1 MESRKRLLKR
11 SRLYLILDKKTIGR
25 QSPAAVAGK
34 IKNTGINIIQLRD
47 KSGDKAQ
54 ILKEASLVRKALLK
68 TKTLFII
75 NDYLDIAKIAD
86 SDGVHLGQRDTSIE
100 IARRI
105 LGKGKIIGI
114 SCHNLKQA
122 LDAQKRGA
130 DYIGIGPIFK
140 TPTKPQYKAVG
151 LRLIKE
157 VKNKISIPFFAIG
170 DINKDD
176 LSKVLLSGA
185 RRVAICRAILKAKNP
200 LFTASYFSKALH

>member
-1 MESRKRLLKR
+1 MKSRKRLLKR

-34 IKNTGINIIQLRD
+34 IKDTGINIIQLRD
-47 KSGDKAQ
+47 KSGDRAE

-68 TKTLFII
+68 TKILFII
-75 NDYLDIAKIAD
+75 NDYLDISKIVD

-157 VKNKISIPFFAIG
+157 VKNKIRIPFFAIG
-170 DINKDD
+170 DINKDN
-176 LSKVLLSGA
+176 LRKVLLSGV
-185 RRVAICRAILKAKNP
+185 RRIATCREILKSRNP
-200 LFTASYFSKALH
+200 YLSARYLSKALN